1 MKENITDIANRI
13 GKLDNNE
20 INELTE
26 KLLNFH
32 NISATIYRF
41 GSISIENDSEQ
52 TCKLI
57 LRETGNRKLAMIKE
71 IKEMFGLGLKESK
84 DIIDNA
90 PCYLSESI
98 ERDIALKIKTRLEN
112 IGAEVE
118 IQ

>member
-13 GKLDNNE
+13 GKLDDTE

-41 GSISIENDSEQ
+41 GGIQLENDSEQ
-52 TCKLI
+52 TCKLV
-57 LRETGNRKLAMIKE
+57 LRETGNRKLALIKE

-90 PCYLSESI
+90 PCYLSENI
-98 ERDIALKIKTRLEN
+98 KYDIALNIKTRLED
-112 IGAEVE
+112 IGAEIE
-118 IQ
+118 IL